1 MASFDDDKVR
11 TLLTANNFAHLST
24 YAADGTI
31 HNAVI
36 WIDVDGDRAVVNSAE
51 GRAWPRNLRRDPRLT
66 LSVHNQDNPY
76 EAVEI
81 RGRVVEEQTGPPAF
95 DHIDAMAQRYLGLD
109 KYPLQ
114 QGEQRIKF
122 FIEPEKVL
130 YRKAA

>member
-11 TLLTANNFAHLST
+11 NLLTAKNFAHLST
-24 YAADGTI
+24 LREDGTV

-36 WIDVDGDRAVVNSAE
+36 WIDVDGARAVINSAE

-81 RGRVVEEQTGPPAF
+81 RGRVVEEQTGQPAF
-95 DHIDAMAQRYLGLD
+95 DHIDAMAQKYFGRE
-109 KYPLQ
+109 KYPLAE
-114 QGEQRIKF
+114 GEERIKF

-130 YRKAA
+130 YRKAN